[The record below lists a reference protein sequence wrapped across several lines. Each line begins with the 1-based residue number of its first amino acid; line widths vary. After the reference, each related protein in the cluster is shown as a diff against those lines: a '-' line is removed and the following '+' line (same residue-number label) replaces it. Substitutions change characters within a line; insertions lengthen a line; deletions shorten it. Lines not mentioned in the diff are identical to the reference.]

1 MRNFFRKNW
10 FFLALFSLL
19 TLLLFSNKSWDSPY
33 HRVIIGD
40 AKAYYAYLPAVFI
53 YQDATFSFQ
62 EKIEKKYYPADG
74 SLQKNYMN
82 PLENGRKV
90 NKTFP
95 GLAVLYAP
103 FFFLAWLFS
112 AIFGFATDGYSPPF
126 QYAIALSHIVYFVC
140 ALRLLFGILSRFELK
155 KSTIYISL
163 LTLTFGTNCWY
174 YLVYDFSVGHIH
186 AFFLVSL
193 IAWLF
198 INWLETKQTKFI
210 SYALLFLA
218 LLAILR
224 PTSVLIVLFL
234 PLLIYIKNSNLK
246 TEFKSIFGHIK
257 KFSFAL
263 IGVGLIFLIPLLLW
277 KWQTGNW
284 FVYSYSNERFYFSKP
299 HLFEFLFSVKKGWL
313 FWSPVIFLS
322 LIFILI
328 RFKKETQRVVLSTV
342 LPILLITY
350 IFSCWWIWTFG
361 MGFGQRQM
369 IEFLPFILIAF
380 AFLFQSIKRKI
391 SFAFIF
397 IPFIGLSILQG
408 YQFGNFIHF
417 GGQTTVEDYT
427 SRFFQ
432 LNVDGPRVKL
442 GNKYILIKK
451 TENLIE
457 SGLSETNIY
466 STNCVLFVSK
476 KTQQI
481 KVSAEVLS
489 LTDNPKFDLV
499 LCNKNASYFQ
509 SFQLPKEH
517 LSSEFSLFEYGIETK
532 GEIEDS
538 LILYV
543 LNADKKST
551 GKIRN
556 LKIELFSK
564 KR

>member
-1 MRNFFRKNW
+1 
-10 FFLALFSLL
+10 
-19 TLLLFSNKSWDSPY
+19 
-33 HRVIIGD
+33 
-40 AKAYYAYLPAVFI
+40 
-53 YQDATFSFQ
+53 
-62 EKIEKKYYPADG
+62 
-74 SLQKNYMN
+74 
-82 PLENGRKV
+82 
-90 NKTFP
+90 
-95 GLAVLYAP
+95 
-103 FFFLAWLFS
+103 
-112 AIFGFATDGYSPPF
+112 
-126 QYAIALSHIVYFVC
+126 
-140 ALRLLFGILSRFELK
+140 
-155 KSTIYISL
+155 
-163 LTLTFGTNCWY
+163 
-174 YLVYDFSVGHIH
+174 
-186 AFFLVSL
+186 
-193 IAWLF
+193 
-198 INWLETKQTKFI
+198 
-210 SYALLFLA
+210 
-218 LLAILR
+218 
-224 PTSVLIVLFL
+224 
-234 PLLIYIKNSNLK
+234 
-246 TEFKSIFGHIK
+246 
-257 KFSFAL
+257 
-263 IGVGLIFLIPLLLW
+263 
-277 KWQTGNW
+277 
-284 FVYSYSNERFYFSKP
+284 
-299 HLFEFLFSVKKGWL
+299 
-313 FWSPVIFLS
+313 
-322 LIFILI
+322 
-328 RFKKETQRVVLSTV
+328 
-342 LPILLITY
+342 
-350 IFSCWWIWTFG
+350 
-361 MGFGQRQM
+361 MGFGQRPM

>member
-1 MRNFFRKNW
+1 
-10 FFLALFSLL
+10 
-19 TLLLFSNKSWDSPY
+19 
-33 HRVIIGD
+33 
-40 AKAYYAYLPAVFI
+40 
-53 YQDATFSFQ
+53 
-62 EKIEKKYYPADG
+62 
-74 SLQKNYMN
+74 MN

-112 AIFGFATDGYSPPF
+112 ALFGFATDGYSPPF
-126 QYAIALSHIVYFVC
+126 QYAIALSHSVYFVC
-140 ALRLLFGILSRFELK
+140 ALRILFGILSRFELK
-155 KSTIYISL
+155 KSTSYIL
-163 LTLTFGTNCWY
+163 LLALTFGTNCWY
-174 YLVYDFSVGHIH
+174 YLVYDFSVSHIH

-210 SYALLFLA
+210 SFALICLA

-224 PTSVLIVLFL
+224 PTSVLVVLFI
-234 PLLIYIKNSNLK
+234 PLLIYIKNSNIK
-246 TEFKSIFGHIK
+246 TEFKSIFGQIK
-257 KFSFAL
+257 KFSFAF
-263 IGVGLIFLIPLLLW
+263 IGFGLIFLIPLLLW

-313 FWSPVIFLS
+313 FWSPVILLS
-322 LIFILI
+322 LVFMLI
-328 RFKKETQRVVLSTV
+328 RLKKETLPIVLSTV
-342 LPILLITY
+342 LPILLIAY

-361 MGFGQRQM
+361 MGFGQRPM

-380 AFLFQSIKRKI
+380 AFLFQGIKRKI
-391 SFAFIF
+391 SFAFVL
-397 IPFIGLSILQG
+397 IPFVGLSLLQG

-417 GGQTTVEDYT
+417 GGQTTFEDYT

-432 LNVDGPRVKL
+432 LKVDGPRVKL
-442 GNKYILIKK
+442 GNEYRLIKK

-457 SGLSETNIY
+457 SEISETNIY
-466 STNCVLFVSK
+466 SSNCVLFVSK
-476 KTQQI
+476 ETQQI

-489 LTDNPKFDLV
+489 NSDNPKFDLV
-499 LCNKNASYFQ
+499 LCNKDASYFQ

-517 LSSEFSLFEYGIETK
+517 LSSDYSLFEYGIETK
-532 GEIEDS
+532 GEVSDT

-543 LNADKKST
+543 LNADKK
-551 GKIRN
+551 GKGKVKN

>member
-19 TLLLFSNKSWDSPY
+19 TFLLFSNKSWDSPY

-53 YQDATFSFQ
+53 YHDATFSFQ
-62 EKIEKKYYPADG
+62 DKIEKKYYPVDG

-103 FFFLAWLFS
+103 FFFLAWIFS
-112 AIFGFATDGYSPPF
+112 AVFGFSTDGYSPPF
-126 QYAIALSHIVYFVC
+126 QYAIALSHIVYFVL
-140 ALRLLFGILSRFELK
+140 ALRILYSILCRFELK
-155 KSTIYISL
+155 KATRYFIL
-163 LTLTFGTNCWY
+163 FALTFGTNCWY

-193 IAWLF
+193 ITWFF
-198 INWLETKQTKFI
+198 IKWLETREIKFI
-210 SYALLFLA
+210 SYTLIFLA

-224 PTSVLIVLFL
+224 PTSVLIVLFI
-234 PLLIYIKNSNLK
+234 PLLIYIKDSNLK

-257 KFSFAL
+257 KLSFAL

-299 HLFEFLFSVKKGWL
+299 HLFEFLFSIKKGWL

-328 RFKKETQRVVLSTV
+328 RFKKETQKIVLSTI

-361 MGFGQRQM
+361 MGFGQRPM

-380 AFLFQSIKRKI
+380 TFLFQTIKRKI
-391 SFAFIF
+391 SFAIVF
-397 IPFIGLSILQG
+397 IPFIGLSVLQG

-417 GGQTTVEDYT
+417 GGQTTVEDYS

-432 LNVDGPRVKL
+432 LKVDGPRFTIGKDL
-442 GNKYILIKK
+442 SLIKRIQ
-451 TENLIE
+451 NNIE
-457 SGLSETNIY
+457 SEISESNIY

-476 KTQQI
+476 KSQQI

-489 LTDNPKFDLV
+489 LSDNPKFDLV
-499 LCNKNASYFQ
+499 LCNKDASYFQ

-517 LSSEFSLFEYGIETK
+517 LSSDYSLFEYGIEAK

-543 LNADKKST
+543 LNANKK
-551 GKIRN
+551 GKGKVRN